1 MRLGRK
7 SRKLT
12 GERVELRR
20 HQREN
25 YPLYQDWYG
34 DREVWRLTSWTNA
47 PMEPAAVNRLFDD
60 REFSKADDSFAIHR
74 RREREPVGVVSLMN
88 INKAN
93 ASADLSVI
101 LGPTGARG
109 QGYGTE
115 AIALILDY
123 GFEKLGLHRVGLS
136 VFEFNEAAIS
146 TYERLG
152 FREEGRLRQAIERD
166 GEVYDALLMSIL
178 ASERTGAP
186 DPQSPDAP

>member
-25 YPLYQDWYG
+25 YPLYQGWYG
-34 DREVWRLTSWTNA
+34 DREVWRLTSWTES
-47 PMEPAAVNRLFDD
+47 PMEPPAVNRLFDD
-60 REFSKADDSFAIHR
+60 RELSPADDSFAIHR

-88 INKAN
+88 INEGN
-93 ASADLSVI
+93 ASADLSVV
-101 LGPTGARG
+101 LGPVEARG
-109 QGYGTE
+109 QGYGSE

-123 GFEKLGLHRVGLS
+123 GFERLGLYRIGLS

-152 FREEGRLRQAIERD
+152 FRKEGRLRQAVERN
-166 GEVYDALLMSIL
+166 GVLYDALLMSL
-178 ASERTGAP
+178 LRPEWRSVP
-186 DPQSPDAP
+186 KL